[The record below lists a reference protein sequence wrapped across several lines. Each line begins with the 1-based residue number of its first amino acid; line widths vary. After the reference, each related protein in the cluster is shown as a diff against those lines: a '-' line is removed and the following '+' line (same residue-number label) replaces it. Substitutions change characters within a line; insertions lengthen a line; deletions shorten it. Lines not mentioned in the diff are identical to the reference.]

1 MAIEYCQ
8 ANWQIKYYK
17 IEGIKVLFLLSTKE
31 NVFFNHHLCRKE
43 PTVIKKFNTKI
54 NQYVLDLINKEDDI
68 SLNEDVANIL
78 QDAILNLTE
87 KIISS
92 YAQNQRDKLFGEI
105 NIKFTGKIISL
116 AHNNNFF

>member
-1 MAIEYCQ
+1 M
-8 ANWQIKYYK
+8 
-17 IEGIKVLFLLSTKE
+17 
-31 NVFFNHHLCRKE
+31 
-43 PTVIKKFNTKI
+43 IKKFNTKI

-116 AHNNNFF
+116 AHNNNFFKDYGGNFSKVENSILTWMKLKSTLGFFFLKLIL